1 MSSKELSNNYKELP
15 FTGLK
20 SLEEHDPILH
30 DLIEQEKK
38 QRMALARTNRVRKLH
53 LPRGDGMPRIHPHQQ
68 VFRRPPERPV
78 LRR

>member
-38 QRMALARTNRVRKLH
+38 TENGARSN
-53 LPRGDGMPRIHPHQQ
+53 
-68 VFRRPPERPV
+68 
-78 LRR
+78 